1 MIVIGGTMTQRARAT
16 AGTEQAPVLAPL
28 AVLVSSA
35 LLVLSQLYLAIPLA
49 PIIAEVLGRG
59 GSATAAALGTT
70 YALAYG
76 LGFLI
81 FGPLSD
87 RYGRKPILVP
97 GMAVLAIVTAGLAAA
112 PSLPVLALLRTV
124 QGLVAASFSAVA
136 LAYIGEAL
144 PPRWRSTGI
153 GAMSTAFLSAGILG
167 QVYAQAVADALGHH
181 WVFGLAAPAFMIAA
195 LAIAV
200 ILIEPLRSGEPA
212 SLTEKYRAL
221 ITLAV
226 RRELALVN
234 AASFSVLLS
243 FVGMYAALGGLLQT
257 QFRLDHTGVLLVR
270 LAGLPA
276 MLLAPVAGWLAG
288 RYGATRVAVA
298 GFLLA
303 AVGLLA
309 EALSAAALLGLVIA
323 SMIFVLGIA
332 TIIPSTIALVGNR
345 GGSSRAGA
353 LAVNGLVVFAG
364 ASCGPLV
371 AQLPISF
378 SGLMLGLAVLLMI
391 GAGLVALSTRRAGS
405 F

>member
-309 EALSAAALLGLVIA
+309 EALSAATLLGLVIA

>member
-303 AVGLLA
+303 AVGLVA
-309 EALSAAALLGLVIA
+309 EALSAGALLGLVIA

-391 GAGLVALSTRRAGS
+391 GAGLVALSTRRPGS

>member
-59 GSATAAALGTT
+59 GSAAAAALGTT

>member
-1 MIVIGGTMTQRARAT
+1 MTQRARAT

-303 AVGLLA
+303 AVGLVA
-309 EALSAAALLGLVIA
+309 EALSAGALLGLVIA

>member
-28 AVLVSSA
+28 AVLVCSA

-59 GSATAAALGTT
+59 GSAAAAALGTT

>member
-167 QVYAQAVADALGHH
+167 QVYAQAVADALGHR

-303 AVGLLA
+303 AVGLVA
-309 EALSAAALLGLVIA
+309 EALSAGALLGLVIA

-405 F
+405 S

>member
-1 MIVIGGTMTQRARAT
+1 MIVIGGTMTQRARET
-16 AGTEQAPVLAPL
+16 AGTDQAPVLAPL

-303 AVGLLA
+303 AVGLVA
-309 EALSAAALLGLVIA
+309 EALSAGALLGLVIA

>member
-59 GSATAAALGTT
+59 GSAAAAALGTT

-309 EALSAAALLGLVIA
+309 EALSAGALLGLVIA

-391 GAGLVALSTRRAGS
+391 GAGLVALSTRRPGS

>member
-167 QVYAQAVADALGHH
+167 QVYAQAVADGLGHH

-303 AVGLLA
+303 AVGLVA
-309 EALSAAALLGLVIA
+309 EALSAGALLGLVIA

>member
-28 AVLVSSA
+28 AVLVCSA

-59 GSATAAALGTT
+59 GSAAAAALGTT

-167 QVYAQAVADALGHH
+167 QVYAQAVADGLGHH

-391 GAGLVALSTRRAGS
+391 GAGLVALSTRRPGS

>member
-49 PIIAEVLGRG
+49 PIIAAVLGRG

-303 AVGLLA
+303 AVGLVA
-309 EALSAAALLGLVIA
+309 EALSAGALLGLVIA